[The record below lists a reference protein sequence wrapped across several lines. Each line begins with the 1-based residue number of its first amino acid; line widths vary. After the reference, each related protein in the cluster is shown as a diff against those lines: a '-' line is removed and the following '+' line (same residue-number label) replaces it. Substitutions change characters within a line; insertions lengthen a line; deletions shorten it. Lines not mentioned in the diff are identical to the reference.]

1 MGRKKLKADVK
12 ESFFVKE
19 SFVEVNGFTIS
30 RGDIIKVQGE
40 HGAKFK
46 FDSFV
51 TNTISGAQ
59 WVDCFE
65 LINGTSSVFRSFRL
79 ERLKRIPTRRKRRS
93 KRVSGGTASSTS

>member
-1 MGRKKLKADVK
+1 MVRKIIKSQIK

-19 SFVEVNGFTIS
+19 PSVEINGFTIS

-59 WVDCFE
+59 WIDCFE

-79 ERLKRIPTRRKRRS
+79 DRLKRIPAKRKRR
-93 KRVSGGTASSTS
+93 KNVSRGTASSAS

>member
-1 MGRKKLKADVK
+1 MRKLKTEAK
-12 ESFFVKE
+12 PSFFSRE
-19 SFVEVNGFTIS
+19 FSVEINGFTIS
-30 RGDIIKVQGE
+30 RGDIIKIQGE

-59 WVDCFE
+59 WIDCFE

-79 ERLKRIPTRRKRRS
+79 DRIKRIPIRRKRG
-93 KRVSGGTASSTS
+93 KRVNRGSSNTAS